1 MPFID
6 KTTKCTSISMTELFR
21 GYLL

>member
-6 KTTKCTSISMTELFR
+6 TTNRNCAVLD
-21 GYLL
+21 

>member
-6 KTTKCTSISMTELFR
+6 KTNRNCAVLD
-21 GYLL
+21 